1 MPMTAM
7 LPPMGGRDVRAH
19 GNVDQIVVRY
29 RFLLK
34 RYEESEVTDHL
45 KRDLM
50 INVAMELLGTL
61 DATPETV
68 DWLLE
73 VDAFW
78 HKPVHMQTLETQ
90 LGVARA
96 ELAKRSEFL
105 AWLTLH
111 VQSPKFQGEGNNFIN
126 TNDII
131 HALREHGVYN
141 G

>member
-7 LPPMGGRDVRAH
+7 LPATGNRDVRAH

-29 RFLLK
+29 RFCLK
-34 RYEESEVTDHL
+34 RYDESEVNDNL

-50 INVAMELLGTL
+50 QNVAMESLGTTNT
-61 DATPETV
+61 TPETV

-78 HKPVHMQTLETQ
+78 NKPVHMQTLETQ
-90 LGVARA
+90 LAVARA

-126 TNDII
+126 TNDIV